1 MLVKDVM
8 IKAVRTA
15 RKEDS
20 VRTVAAIICTNKISG
35 LPVVEGDD
43 ILVGL
48 VSEKDILNSLLPSYS
63 DFLLDPIRARD
74 FEAME
79 NSYKEILSK
88 TVGEVMT
95 PRAFSVS
102 PDDPLMKA
110 ASQMAIHKFRR
121 IPVVDKENKLV
132 GIVSLGDIHK
142 AIFKRELGIRDT

>member
-8 IKAVRTA
+8 IQNVRTA

-20 VRTVAAIICTNKISG
+20 VRSIAGAICTNKISG
-35 LPVVEGDD
+35 LPVVDGDD
-43 ILVGL
+43 VLVGV
-48 VSEKDILNSLLPSYS
+48 VSEKDILNALLPSYS
-63 DFLLDPIRARD
+63 DFLGDPIRGRD
-74 FEAME
+74 FEGME
-79 NSYKEILSK
+79 DCYKEVLSK
-88 TVGEVMT
+88 KVEELMT

-121 IPVVDKENKLV
+121 IPVVEAGNKLV

-142 AIFKRELGIRDT
+142 AIFKRELGLKD